1 LREEIVDVSA
11 PKPSQARRVSGWRSV
26 AGIVLCLALTAVF
39 IPAALHLPRWIKFEV
54 VFASWWLVW
63 AAILSFLLYT
73 GRWVSDDADELKRNR
88 GSSDRAQRGGRER
101 ESTDWWNALDL
112 GLDLSNFGTGIADS
126 SEGCGEALAI
136 ALAMVVFLA
145 LTWFMVEF
153 GIPLV
158 AGLTY
163 LLVRGMLA
171 RAVNRWHLCR
181 ANLLRSCGEGLGWAT
196 VYTAPLLTVAFLVH
210 EVFARR

>member
-1 LREEIVDVSA
+1 VDVSA
-11 PKPSQARRVSGWRSV
+11 PKPSRASRVSGWRSV
-26 AGIVLCLALTAVF
+26 AGIVLCFALTAVF

-73 GRWVSDDADELKRNR
+73 GRWVSDDAAELKRERRPSDGVGPGR
-88 GSSDRAQRGGRER
+88 GSTYWLDVLRQGNFEFGGADPGE
-101 ESTDWWNALDL
+101 
-112 GLDLSNFGTGIADS
+112 GLAGVIAVI
-126 SEGCGEALAI
+126 LAI
-136 ALAMVVFLA
+136 VVFLVLA
-145 LTWFMVEF
+145 WFMIEV

-181 ANLLRSCGEGLGWAT
+181 ASLLRSCGEGLAWAT
-196 VYTAPLLTVAFLVH
+196 VYTAPLLAVAFLVH
-210 EVFARR
+210 EVFARG